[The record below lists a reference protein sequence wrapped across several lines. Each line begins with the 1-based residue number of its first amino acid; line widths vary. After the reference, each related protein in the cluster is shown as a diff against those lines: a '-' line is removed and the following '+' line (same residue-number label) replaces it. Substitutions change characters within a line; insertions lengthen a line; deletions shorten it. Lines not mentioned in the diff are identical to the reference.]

1 MPGTFQRARGCK
13 SDKGLAA
20 LDGIM
25 TRKGSL
31 RIALVFVGAMGTLG
45 GCARSEAHPVVSPGV
60 PSKASAP
67 NAAASNKSPPHRASP
82 NTAPGCEAT
91 TVQEGKASWYGPNF
105 HGGKTA
111 SGEKFDQHADTAA
124 HPTLPLGTPIE
135 VTNLEN
141 GRKTTLTVN
150 DRGPQKKGRV
160 LDVSK
165 KGAQDL
171 GFVSDGTA
179 PVRIEAGAAD
189 CAGENQDSTEASNQG
204 E

>member
-1 MPGTFQRARGCK
+1 
-13 SDKGLAA
+13 
-20 LDGIM
+20 M
-25 TRKGSL
+25 TMNASL
-31 RIALVFVGAMGTLG
+31 RIAFVFMGAIGTLG
-45 GCARSEAHPVVSPGV
+45 GCAEPAAQPVTNSAAPQGSSPNPAV
-60 PSKASAP
+60 AKASHGCD
-67 NAAASNKSPPHRASP
+67 AS
-82 NTAPGCEAT
+82 

-111 SGEKFDQHADTAA
+111 SGEKFDQHSNTAA

-150 DRGPQKKGRV
+150 DRGPHKKGRV

-179 PVRIEAGAAD
+179 PVRIETSAAD
-189 CAGENQDSTEASNQG
+189 CGSQNSNSTEASNHG

>member
-1 MPGTFQRARGCK
+1 MKRN
-13 SDKGLAA
+13 A
-20 LDGIM
+20 L
-25 TRKGSL
+25 S
-31 RIALVFVGAMGTLG
+31 RIAVVLVCALGALG
-45 GCARSEAHPVVSPGV
+45 GCTQTEAHPVVSPATTTSV
-60 PSKASAP
+60 PDVAQ
-67 NAAASNKSPPHRASP
+67 
-82 NTAPGCEAT
+82 GCPVK
-91 TVQEGKASWYGPNF
+91 TVQEGKASWYGPNL

-111 SGEKFDQHADTAA
+111 SGESFDQHGNTAA

-150 DRGPQKKGRV
+150 DRGPHKKGRV

-179 PVRIEAGAAD
+179 PVRIETSVAD
-189 CAGENQDSTEASNQG
+189 CSGQNPESTEASNNG

>member
-1 MPGTFQRARGCK
+1 MNRTE
-13 SDKGLAA
+13 A
-20 LDGIM
+20 LC
-25 TRKGSL
+25 
-31 RIALVFVGAMGTLG
+31 IALVVVGALGALG
-45 GCARSEAHPVVSPGV
+45 GCAQTAAHPVVRPVTSPQ
-60 PSKASAP
+60 ASAP
-67 NAAASNKSPPHRASP
+67 DVIASKKASSNRDSS
-82 NTAPGCEAT
+82 NTGQGCEAT
-91 TVQEGKASWYGPNF
+91 TVQEGKASWYGPNL

-150 DRGPQKKGRV
+150 DRGPHAKGRV

-171 GFVSDGTA
+171 GFVSGGTA
-179 PVRIEAGAAD
+179 PVRIEAGASE
-189 CAGENQDSTEASNQG
+189 CAAQNSSQALNESSNSGE
-204 E
+204 